1 MSSDFSAFGK
11 LARNAIPVP
20 EVPMQSIRRRART
33 AAEKGRFRTIAA
45 CASVAIALV
54 VAGTG
59 VGAKLYDGV
68 RVWLTGSKIEMSIHS
83 GVIMR
88 EPDAAL
94 LRREIA
100 HATFPVV
107 FPVGLPAGARVQM
120 VTLTPLGRPSVVS
133 ISYEGPHFKSG
144 LTIVDPAVV
153 DTGDATGPGGTGPVV
168 KDAEH
173 WRIGGEVVIVRRGS
187 IPARD
192 LDQIRAA
199 MAASSPSASL
209 AATEALLP
217 KVVVVG
223 GDIRLGVAE
232 QLRPAGGRS
241 VLIGKQGVESIP
253 GLVTHAQPLLDRRV
267 WHLSSITYRNGD
279 ISTASMT
286 KADGIAVSADG
297 VRAIGTVLRSRTEG
311 PSKCGCEVLFY
322 RPNANT
328 YWIWTIPL
336 QARGEPRKYTVDART
351 LAVSP

>member
-1 MSSDFSAFGK
+1 MSSDFSAAGRT
-11 LARNAIPVP
+11 ARELIPVP
-20 EVPMQSIRRRART
+20 ELPLQSIRRRSR
-33 AAEKGRFRTIAA
+33 AAAKNGRFGIIAA

-88 EPDAAL
+88 EPDAVL
-94 LRREIA
+94 LRREMA
-100 HATFPVV
+100 HATFPMV
-107 FPVGLPAGARVQM
+107 FPVGLPAGTRVQM

-153 DTGDATGPGGTGPVV
+153 DSGDGIGPDGTGPVI
-168 KDAEH
+168 KNAQH
-173 WRIGGEVVIVRRGS
+173 WRVGGEVVVVRGGS
-187 IPARD
+187 IPARY
-192 LDQIRAA
+192 LDDIKAA
-199 MAASSPSASL
+199 MADSSPSASL

-223 GDIRLGVAE
+223 GDVRLGVAE

-297 VRAIGTVLRSRTEG
+297 VRAIGTVLRSRTKG
-311 PSKCGCEVLFY
+311 ASGCACEVLFY
-322 RPNANT
+322 QPNASA

-336 QARGEPRKYTVDART
+336 QASGEPRKYTVDART
-351 LAVSP
+351 FAVTS